1 MTIRQLFSFLPVL
14 VLALTAAGGLSSC
27 GDNAFTKAT
36 RDHQNQYATIDEDTI
51 QSYLKQNNY
60 TTYTRTDD
68 GVYIVPL
75 VKGTSTTPITVGKQV
90 RVRYTGRVL
99 SVNALYF
106 GRSPAPGQ
114 LFDSSFDNHTACGCA
129 VFTLLPLTSSA
140 NGVIPGFIEGLTYM
154 HPGDR
159 SLILIPS
166 QQAYGPTPASAAIL
180 PDSSLLF
187 DVEVLEVSN

>member
-1 MTIRQLFSFLPVL
+1 MTVRQLFSFLPVL
-14 VLALTAAGGLSSC
+14 LLALTAASGLSGC

-36 RDHQNQYATIDEDTI
+36 RDHQNQYSVIDEDTI
-51 QSYLKQNNY
+51 QSYLKRNNY

-75 VKGTSTTPITVGKQV
+75 VKGTSTTPITAGKQV

-99 SVNALYF
+99 SVNSLYV

-114 LFDSSFDNHTACGCA
+114 QFDSSFDNHTACGCA
-129 VFTLLPLTSSA
+129 VFTLVSSTTSSG
-140 NGVIPGFIEGLTYM
+140 GVIPGFLEGLTYM
-154 HPGDR
+154 HVGDR
-159 SLILIPS
+159 ALILIPS
-166 QQAYGPTPASAAIL
+166 QQGYGPAPVNTPIL